1 MATRRADP
9 QRVERRLVTI
19 LAADVAGCSRLM
31 DADKEGL
38 VLLTAHP
45 RKLID
50 LKIKEHH
57 GRIVRVTGNGMPI
70 EFASPVEAMRCA
82 VEVQR
87 GMVDRNASIPA
98 DKRITYRAGINF
110 GDVLVAAKG
119 IYGDGVNVAARLE
132 GLTEQGGL
140 CTSRMVRDQV
150 RDQLPYS
157 LENRGEQGVNSIARL
172 VRVFALP
179 LKAIATPS
187 AMEWRHELIKYRRRV
202 IGRPLALAEAARK
215 PLSNEAVKN
224 LRLNRRQFLKPA
236 TAAMTFFVAN
246 APCRLVFSLGALA
259 RASTAMAQE
268 KEPGAVLDRQTLVHA
283 LQSGGQVIYFR
294 HAETD
299 QSQSDSDRLN
309 LANCATQRNLSDKG
323 RRQARAINEAF
334 STLGINVSKVLSSPY
349 CRCVETAKLAFGH
362 VTIVKDLEF
371 AIAKNEPEAKRL
383 GAVLRKLLETPP
395 SSGTNNIVVAHS
407 ANLKEAAGIW
417 PQPEGVA
424 YIFHPQQ
431 NGGFTL
437 VAKVGPEEWSE
448 LARLK

>member
-1 MATRRADP
+1 MATRLADP

-31 DADKEGL
+31 GAVKEGL
-38 VLLTAHP
+38 VLLKAYL
-45 RKLID
+45 RNLID
-50 LKIKEHH
+50 PRVKEPH
-57 GRIVRVTGNGMPI
+57 GRIVKVTGNGMPI
-70 EFASPVEAMRCA
+70 EFASPVEAVRCA

-87 GMVDRNASIPA
+87 GMVDRNAGIPA
-98 DKRITYRAGINF
+98 EKRITYRVGINL
-110 GDVLVAAKG
+110 GDVLVVTKG
-119 IYGDGVNVAARLE
+119 IDGDGVNVAARPESLAE
-132 GLTEQGGL
+132 LGGL
-140 CTSRMVRDQV
+140 CISGTVRDQV
-150 RDQLPYS
+150 QDKLPYS
-157 LENRGEQGVNSIARL
+157 LENRGKQSVNSIARL
-172 VRVFALP
+172 VRFFTP
-179 LKAIATPS
+179 SLKAITTPS
-187 AMEWRHELIKYRRRV
+187 AMEWRHELVKYRRRA
-202 IGRPLALAEAARK
+202 IGRPLAFAAAARK
-215 PLSNEAVKN
+215 PLSNEAAKN
-224 LRLNRRQFLKPA
+224 PRLNRRQFLKPA

-268 KEPGAVLDRQTLVHA
+268 KEPGATLDRQTVVHA
-283 LQSGGQVIYFR
+283 LQSGGLVIYFR

-334 STLGINVSKVLSSPY
+334 SALGINASMVLSSPY

-362 VTIVKDLEF
+362 VTIVQDLEF
-371 AIAKNEPEAKRL
+371 AIAKNEREAKRL

-395 SSGTNNIVVAHS
+395 LSGTNNIVVAHS
-407 ANLKEAAGIW
+407 ANLKEAADIW

-431 NGGFTL
+431 NGGFIL

>member
-1 MATRRADP
+1 MAGRLADP
-9 QRVERRLVTI
+9 QRVERRLVTV
-19 LAADVAGCSRLM
+19 LAAGCPRLM
-31 DADKEGL
+31 GSDKEGL
-38 VLLTAHP
+38 VLLKAHL

-57 GRIVRVTGNGMPI
+57 DRIVKVTGSGIPI
-70 EFASPVEAMRCA
+70 EFASPVEAVRCA
-82 VEVQR
+82 VQVQR
-87 GMVDRNASIPA
+87 GMVDRNAGTPA
-98 DKRITYRAGINF
+98 DKRITFRVGINL

-119 IYGDGVNVAARLE
+119 IYGDGVDVAARLE
-132 GLTEQGGL
+132 GLAEPGGL
-140 CTSRMVRDQV
+140 CISRTVRDQV
-150 RDQLPYS
+150 HDKLPY
-157 LENRGEQGVNSIARL
+157 LENRGEQSVNSIAQL
-172 VRVFALP
+172 VRVFALS

-187 AMEWRHELIKYRRRV
+187 AIEWRHELIKCRRRV

-236 TAAMTFFVAN
+236 TAAITFFVAN

-259 RASTAMAQE
+259 RASTAMAQK
-268 KEPGAVLDRQTLVHA
+268 KEPGGIRDRQTLVHA

-323 RRQARAINEAF
+323 RAQARAINEAF
-334 STLGINVSKVLSSPY
+334 SELGINVSKVLSSPY
-349 CRCVETAKLAFGH
+349 CRCVETAKLAFGR
-362 VTIVKDLEF
+362 VTIVQDLEF
-371 AIAKNEPEAKRL
+371 AIAKNEAEAKRL

-395 SSGTNNIVVAHS
+395 LSGTNNIVVAHS

-424 YIFHPQQ
+424 YIFQPRQ
-431 NGGFTL
+431 NGGFTV
-437 VAKVGPEEWSE
+437 VARVGPEEWSE

>member
-1 MATRRADP
+1 MAARFADP
-9 QRVERRLVTI
+9 QRVERRLAMV
-19 LAADVAGCSRLM
+19 LAADVAGYPRLM
-31 DADKEGL
+31 GADKEGL
-38 VLLTAHP
+38 FLLKAHL

-50 LKIKEHH
+50 PKIKGHH
-57 GRIVRVTGNGMPI
+57 GRIVKVTGSGMPI
-70 EFASPVEAMRCA
+70 EFASQVEAVRRA
-82 VEVQR
+82 VEAQR

-98 DKRITYRAGINF
+98 DKRITFRVGTSL
-110 GDVLVAAKG
+110 GDILVAAKG
-119 IYGDGVNVAARLE
+119 IYGDGVNVAARPE
-132 GLTEQGGL
+132 GLAEPGGL
-140 CTSRMVRDQV
+140 CISRTVRDQV
-150 RDQLPYS
+150 HDKLPYS
-157 LENRGEQGVNSIARL
+157 LENRGEQSVNSIARL
-172 VRVFALP
+172 VRVFALS

-202 IGRPLALAEAARK
+202 IDRPLALAEVARK

-259 RASTAMAQE
+259 RASTAMAQ
-268 KEPGAVLDRQTLVHA
+268 KEPGAILDRQTLVHA

-323 RRQARAINEAF
+323 RAQARAISEAF
-334 STLGINVSKVLSSPY
+334 SALGINVSKVLSSPY
-349 CRCVETAKLAFGH
+349 CRCVETAKLAFGR
-362 VTIVKDLEF
+362 VTIVQDLEF
-371 AIAKNEPEAKRL
+371 AIAKNEAEAKRL

-395 SSGTNNIVVAHS
+395 LSGTNNIVVAHS

-424 YIFHPQQ
+424 YIFQPRQ
-431 NGGFTL
+431 NGGFTV
-437 VAKVGPEEWSE
+437 VARVGPEEWSE